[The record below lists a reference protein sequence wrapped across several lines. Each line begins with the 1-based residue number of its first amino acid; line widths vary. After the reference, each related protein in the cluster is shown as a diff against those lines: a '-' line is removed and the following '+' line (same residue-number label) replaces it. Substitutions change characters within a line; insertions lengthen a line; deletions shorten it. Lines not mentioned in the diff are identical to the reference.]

1 LQPEDGFIKKQKH
14 FFLSNQ
20 PDAPV
25 IQIGKFHAGF

>member
-1 LQPEDGFIKKQKH
+1 LQLEDGFIKKQKKL
-14 FFLSNQ
+14 FLNNQ